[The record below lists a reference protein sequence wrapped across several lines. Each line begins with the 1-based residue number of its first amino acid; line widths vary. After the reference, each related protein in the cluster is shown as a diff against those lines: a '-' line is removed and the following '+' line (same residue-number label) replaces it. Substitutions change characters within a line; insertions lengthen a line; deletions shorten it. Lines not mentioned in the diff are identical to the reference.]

1 MKSPLGQLMSCGIIG
16 KFGDNMKR
24 KKIEITAKDASAIIN
39 GAKPSPA
46 LESQLRKIV
55 FDSNKRF
62 SKPIKKK
69 SNKQVVKKQPPILV
83 DIIESERGWGQKID
97 STKKFPN
104 MAKAE
109 AFCKEFNKHNDKDVV
124 PDWYMVA
131 RIRGQ
136 Y

>member
-69 SNKQVVKKQPPILV
+69 SNKQVVKKQPPVVV

-97 STKKFPN
+97 RFFS
-104 MAKAE
+104 
-109 AFCKEFNKHNDKDVV
+109 FNFLDIVFV
-124 PDWYMVA
+124 
-131 RIRGQ
+131 
-136 Y
+136 